1 MRPLLL
7 RFTCVLLVATT
18 CACTAAPPEATP
30 IGTPSPRHISYSTGY
45 TRLSS
50 GWSGARDQ
58 WAFGVLDADWRPP
71 GWPVWIAGQM
81 LLTYS
86 SDTPDIA
93 PGYAD
98 FSGAY
103 EFSLGVRRYTAV
115 GRAEPW
121 VGAGVALLG
130 GSVCVQF
137 QSGGW
142 YWSDQLDDDVAWG
155 WYADAGVQVPLTPLF
170 TLGLV
175 VRWSDGADLDLFDE
189 DVQPGGFSVLA
200 LIGSRL

>member
-1 MRPLLL
+1 LSSPLLRSIL
-7 RFTCVLLVATT
+7 VLAGAA
-18 CACTAAPPEATP
+18 ACSCRAAPPEATP
-30 IGTPSPRHISYSTGY
+30 IGTPSRSHISYATGY

-58 WAFGVLDADWRPP
+58 WAFGVLDADWRPR

-86 SDTPDIA
+86 GDAPDIA
-93 PGYAD
+93 PDYAD

-103 EFSLGVRRYTAV
+103 EFSLGLRRYTAV
-115 GRAEPW
+115 GRTEPW
-121 VGAGVALLG
+121 IGAGVALLG
-130 GSVCVQF
+130 GSVSEEL

-175 VRWSDGADLDLFDE
+175 VRWSQGGDLDLFRDE
-189 DVQPGGFSVLA
+189 VESGGLSVLA